1 MEHNTSHAN
10 RHMLIMILCC
20 LIPIAALGAIFLL
33 RIPVPQVLTVGL
45 ILLCP
50 LGHVLMMGMMGREQ
64 RDHAAHVATRPSA
77 EIGTVETS
85 GKGGAACH

>member
-1 MEHNTSHAN
+1 MLDLKEIRLSPLRGNMKLTNTSHAN

-45 ILLCP
+45 ILL
-50 LGHVLMMGMMGREQ
+50 
-64 RDHAAHVATRPSA
+64 
-77 EIGTVETS
+77 
-85 GKGGAACH
+85 